1 MTIRF
6 FFLLAFSLAFVLPA
20 HAQGII
26 KAIHVEGQERVEK
39 ATVLSYLDIR
49 EGQNVSKVDLD
60 RGLKT
65 LFATGLFADVVL
77 QQRGNNL
84 HIKVTENPL
93 INRIIFEGN
102 DQLSDD
108 ELRPE
113 VSLRPRQ
120 VFTRAKVQADVERL
134 YQLYRRNGRFA
145 TIVKPSAV
153 KLDQNRVDLIFEID
167 ESAVTK
173 VEAIR
178 FIGNKKYTDDKL
190 REEISTKESVWYSFI
205 SNNDRY
211 DPDRLSYDQQRLR
224 QFYLS
229 QGYADFQVTSA
240 VAELS
245 NSRDGFFI
253 TITVDEGE
261 RYKIND
267 IQINSAIRA
276 IDTDALMADVK
287 LEVGDWYDAGLVQ
300 SSINAMTNTLG
311 NQQYAFVNIRPDVQ
325 RNRVDA
331 TLDITLKIDESP
343 RVFVER
349 INITG
354 NVRTLDKVIRRA
366 MLLVEGDPF
375 NKSKLAK
382 SEQRIRNLDF
392 FETVNLNTRPGSAP
406 DQSIIDIAVTEKS
419 TGEFRLVW
427 FLDQ

>member
-1 MTIRF
+1 M
-6 FFLLAFSLAFVLPA
+6 PA

-173 VEAIR
+173 LRPFASSAIKNTQTTSCAKR
-178 FIGNKKYTDDKL
+178 SLPRKVCGIALSVTMTDTIRIVYHMTSSGCGSSIFLKAML
-190 REEISTKESVWYSFI
+190 IW
-205 SNNDRY
+205 
-211 DPDRLSYDQQRLR
+211 
-224 QFYLS
+224 
-229 QGYADFQVTSA
+229 VTSA

-325 RNRVDA
+325 RNRADA

-343 RVFVER
+343 RVFV
-349 INITG
+349 G
-354 NVRTLDKVIRRA
+354 A
-366 MLLVEGDPF
+366 H
-375 NKSKLAK
+375 
-382 SEQRIRNLDF
+382 
-392 FETVNLNTRPGSAP
+392 
-406 DQSIIDIAVTEKS
+406 
-419 TGEFRLVW
+419 
-427 FLDQ
+427 